1 MIPRSR
7 FLTLPASER
16 KLWHSHVHEVHSGML
31 ILPYPT
37 THPAT
42 NAKAKA
48 AWDKLETEAMG
59 EVVQWY
65 GKIFHF
71 WDPERGD
78 ELPLGLPRLMGSLT
92 EDVQLDVDGDEVL
105 KRREGWAGTT
115 TREKRALRGGLP
127 RPEVEEGA
135 DSWWVEARRE
145 GRGVYAE
152 AGLERREERGG
163 K

>member
-7 FLTLPASER
+7 FLTLPHSER

-37 THPAT
+37 SHPPSDAQ
-42 NAKAKA
+42 AKQ
-48 AWDKLETEAMG
+48 AWDELETQAMG
-59 EVVQWY
+59 EVVEWY

-78 ELPLGLPRLMGSLT
+78 ELPLGMPVLMGSLT
-92 EDVQLDVDGDEVL
+92 EGVQLDVDADEVM
-105 KRREGWAGTT
+105 KRREGWAGTSPRDKRKL
-115 TREKRALRGGLP
+115 REGLP
-127 RPEVEEGA
+127 RPEVVEGA
-135 DSWWVEARRE
+135 DSWWVEARRA
-145 GRGVYAE
+145 GRGVYAK
-152 AGLERREERGG
+152 AGVEMEERSG